1 MDIPVP
7 IFLFWGRQPFG
18 TASSNDGLGTAD
30 GEYTQ
35 SRLSGE
41 MFQGCTCWMES
52 TTPGGYT
59 PEI

>member
-18 TASSNDGLGTAD
+18 TAGSNDGLGTAD

-35 SRLSGE
+35 SRLSG
-41 MFQGCTCWMES
+41 MES
-52 TTPGGYT
+52 TTRGRYT
-59 PEI
+59 PEIQLRCK